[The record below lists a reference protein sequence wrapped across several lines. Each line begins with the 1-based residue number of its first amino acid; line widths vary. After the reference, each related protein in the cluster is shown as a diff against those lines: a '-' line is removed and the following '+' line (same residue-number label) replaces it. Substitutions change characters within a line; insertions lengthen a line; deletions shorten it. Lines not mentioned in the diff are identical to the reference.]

1 MSIQQLAVNQLSNP
15 DDRDKLLNVLRECSA
30 SLTRVEGE
38 RDYIK
43 EAVTNICKEL
53 DIPKRLVNRMVKVYH
68 KQNYDEEV
76 AVHEQ
81 FETLYETIV
90 K

>member
-1 MSIQQLAVNQLSNP
+1 MAVKQLTINQLSEP
-15 DDRDKLLNVLRECSA
+15 DKEKLFKVIQECSN
-30 SLTRVEGE
+30 SMVRIEGE
-38 RDYIK
+38 QDYIR
-43 EAVTNICKEL
+43 EAIADTAKNMQL
-53 DIPKRLVNRMVKVYH
+53 PKKLVARLVKVYH

-81 FETLYETIV
+81 FETLYESVV

>member
-1 MSIQQLAVNQLSNP
+1 MAVKQLTINQLSEP
-15 DDRDKLLNVLRECSA
+15 DKEKLFKIIQECSN
-30 SLTRVEGE
+30 SMVRIEGE
-38 RDYIK
+38 QNYIR
-43 EAVTNICKEL
+43 EAIADTAKNMQL
-53 DIPKRLVNRMVKVYH
+53 PKKLVARLVKVYH

-81 FETLYETIV
+81 FETLYESVV

>member
-1 MSIQQLAVNQLSNP
+1 MAIQQVSVNQISNP
-15 DDRDKLLNVLRECSA
+15 AVRENLLKVIRDCYDAMVRSA
-30 SLTRVEGE
+30 AEK
-38 RDYIK
+38 DFIK
-43 EAVTNICKEL
+43 EATA
-53 DIPKRLVNRMVKVYH
+53 DISKQLQLPKKIVQRMVKVYY

>member
-1 MSIQQLAVNQLSNP
+1 MAVKQLTINQLSEP
-15 DDRDKLLNVLRECSA
+15 DKQKLLKVLRDCSDSMA
-30 SLTRVEGE
+30 RMDAEKDLVR
-38 RDYIK
+38 
-43 EAVTNICKEL
+43 EAITETSKNMQL
-53 DIPKRLVNRMVKVYH
+53 PKRLVARLVKVYH

-81 FETLYETIV
+81 FETLYETVV

>member
-1 MSIQQLAVNQLSNP
+1 MSVQQLEVNQLSNP
-15 DDRDKLLNVLRECSA
+15 ADREKLLRTIKLCSDEMA
-30 SLTRVEGE
+30 IIEGHKSV
-38 RDYIK
+38 IK
-43 EAVTNICKEL
+43 EEIAAVCEEL
-53 DIPKRLVNRMVKVYH
+53 MIPKKLVNKMVRVYH

>member
-1 MSIQQLAVNQLSNP
+1 MSIEQLEVNILSNP
-15 DDRDKLLNVLRECSA
+15 ADRDKLLGVLKELSA
-30 SLTRVEGE
+30 SMARIEGE
-38 RDYIK
+38 RSFMK
-43 EAVTNICKEL
+43 EASADISDQLK
-53 DIPKRLVNRMVKVYH
+53 IPKKLVSKMAKVYH

-81 FETLYETIV
+81 FETLYESVV

>member
-1 MSIQQLAVNQLSNP
+1 MSVTQMDANVLSNP
-15 DDRDKLLNVLRECSA
+15 ADRDKLLNVVRECSG
-30 SLTRVEGE
+30 SMTRMEGE
-38 RDYIK
+38 KDFVRESIN
-43 EAVTNICKEL
+43 NISKEL
-53 DIPKRLVNRMVKVYH
+53 DLPKRLVQRMVKVYH

-81 FETLYETIV
+81 FETLYQSVV

>member
-1 MSIQQLAVNQLSNP
+1 MTIQQVSQISNP
-15 DDRDKLLNVLRECSA
+15 EDREKLLKVIRNCSDSMTRMDGEKDFIREE
-30 SLTRVEGE
+30 V
-38 RDYIK
+38 K
-43 EAVTNICKEL
+43 EISKQLE
-53 DIPKRLVNRMVKVYH
+53 IPKRLVNKMIKVYH

>member
-1 MSIQQLAVNQLSNP
+1 MSVQHLEVNQLSNP
-15 DDRDKLLNVLRECSA
+15 ADREKLLKIIKLCSDEMY
-30 SLTRVEGE
+30 LIEGH
-38 RDYIK
+38 RAVIK
-43 EAVTNICKEL
+43 EEIAAVCEDL
-53 DIPKRLVNRMVKVYH
+53 QIPKKLVNRMVKVYH